1 MGLTARAGPG
11 PRLELA
17 DILRT
22 HARAYRASHTLSAV
36 QEQALR
42 DIIQC
47 RTAALG
53 GHLYRCDRCA
63 FERPEYNCCGNRHC
77 PKCQTRRKEQ
87 WLESRRAELLPVE
100 YFHLVF
106 TLDHKINPLAP
117 GNPRLIYGLLFR
129 RAADTLLE
137 FARNPKWLGATP
149 GILIFLHTRGQKL
162 DLHIHAHCIVTGG
175 GLTKEGVWRSA
186 KPHFLFP
193 NHALSSV
200 FREKFLDSLHQALVN
215 DEVRLPATGAGTRAG
230 TGTKQI
236 RHFIEACKEHDWDVH
251 AKGSYANPEGILEYL
266 SRYTF
271 KTAISNE
278 RLVDQSPDEVRF
290 RYRDYAHG
298 NKQRVLPLNPQ
309 EFIRRFLLHIL
320 PKRFMRVRGYGLL
333 ANRDRKRRLE
343 KARAALGQFEVPEP
357 KPQKPESAEAFMLRV
372 AGVDIRLCPRCP
384 KGRMREVAELPP
396 VRGPPDTNAGL
407 EGRRL

>member
-1 MGLTARAGPG
+1 MGRTPRAQRSA
-11 PRLELA
+11 RLELA

-22 HARAYRASHTLSAV
+22 HGPAYLASHTLIPV

-42 DIIQC
+42 DIMQC

-87 WLESRRAELLPVE
+87 WLEARRAELLPVE

-106 TLDHKINPLAP
+106 TLDHRINPLAIGRP
-117 GNPRLIYGLLFR
+117 KLIYGLLFR
-129 RAADTLLE
+129 RVADTLLA

-149 GILIFLHTRGQKL
+149 GILLFLHTWGQKL
-162 DLHIHAHCIVTGG
+162 DLHIHVHCIVTGG
-175 GLTKEGVWRSA
+175 GLTKEGVWRSS

-193 NHALSSV
+193 VHALSKV
-200 FREKFLDSLHQALVN
+200 FRAKFLDSLRRALAN
-215 DEVRLPATGAGTRAG
+215 NEVRLPEADAG
-230 TGTKQI
+230 TGVESI
-236 RHFIEACKEHDWDVH
+236 GDFIKACKEHDWVVY
-251 AKGSYANPEGILEYL
+251 AKGSYANPEGILDYL
-266 SRYTF
+266 GRYTF

-278 RLVDQSPDEVRF
+278 RLVDQSAERVRF

-298 NKQRVLPLNPQ
+298 NKQKILPLEPQ

-320 PKRFMRVRGYGLL
+320 PKRFVRIRGYGLL
-333 ANRDRKRRLE
+333 ANRNRRKRLK
-343 KARAALGQFEVPEP
+343 KAREALGQFEAPEP
-357 KPQKPESAEAFMLRV
+357 KKPPESVEAFMLRV
-372 AGVDIRLCPRCP
+372 AGIDIRLCPRCH

-396 VRGPPDTNAGL
+396 VRGPPATAPGSQRQL
-407 EGRRL
+407 L

>member
-1 MGLTARAGPG
+1 MDCTARSRRRT
-11 PRLELA
+11 RLELA

-22 HARAYRASHTLSAV
+22 HAPAYRASHTLIPV

-87 WLESRRAELLPVE
+87 WLEARRAELLPVE

-106 TLDHKINPLAP
+106 TLDHKINPLAL

-129 RAADTLLE
+129 RVADTLLA

-149 GILIFLHTRGQKL
+149 GILIFLHTWGQQL
-162 DLHIHAHCIVTGG
+162 ELHIHAHCIVTGG
-175 GLTKEGVWRSA
+175 GLTEEGVWRSA
-186 KPHFLFP
+186 KPHFLFRVD
-193 NHALSSV
+193 ALSEV
-200 FREKFLDSLHQALVN
+200 FRAKFLDSLRRALAN
-215 DEVRLPATGAGTRAG
+215 NEVRLPKADSGTGAESIAE
-230 TGTKQI
+230 
-236 RHFIEACKEHDWDVH
+236 FIQACKEHDWVVY
-251 AKGSYANPEGILEYL
+251 AKGSYANPEGILDYL
-266 SRYTF
+266 GRYTF

-278 RLVDQSPDEVRF
+278 RLVDQNDEQVRF
-290 RYRDYAHG
+290 RYRDYADD
-298 NKQRVLPLNPQ
+298 NKQKLLPLEPR
-309 EFIRRFLLHIL
+309 EFVRRFLLHIL

-333 ANRDRKRRLE
+333 ANRDRKKHLQQ
-343 KARAALGQFEVPEP
+343 ARAALGQFEAPQPNP
-357 KPQKPESAEAFMLRV
+357 KEPESAEAFMLRV
-372 AGVDIRLCPRCP
+372 AGVDIRLCPRCR
-384 KGRMREVAELPP
+384 KGRMQQVAELPP
-396 VRGPPDTNAGL
+396 VRGPPDAEAEL
-407 EGRRL
+407 PGRLL